1 MYRMGQLRGL
11 LMSVLGRATAQLL
24 AAAYI
29 PLICGGNVL
38 SQEVSFSPQHSDHS
52 CLLIYHGADGSEHP
66 VKTPADWACRRQH
79 ILEGMQQAMGR
90 LPDRGSPLPFDV
102 KVLECVKTEEFERQK
117 ISMAIEEGDRLNAY
131 LFVPT
136 GLKKGQTVAAMLALH
151 PTNPLGKM
159 STAGVS
165 EGNMPYGLEL
175 AKRGYVV
182 LAPDYPSMGEERDY
196 DFSNDR
202 YVSGTMKGIF
212 NHMRC
217 VDYLCSLDMVD
228 TQRIGVI
235 GHSLGGHNAMF
246 VGVFDIRLK
255 VIVSSCGWTPFHDYY
270 HGNIAG
276 WTSDRYMPRLRDVYK
291 LDPDLVPFDFY
302 EVVAALAPRAF
313 FSNSPLGDD
322 NFDVNGV
329 KKAIPIAAEVY
340 RLLGA
345 ADRLEVRYPDVGHA
359 FPPDVREEAYRFID
373 RALGHTPSG
382 QGD

>member
-1 MYRMGQLRGL
+1 MGELRSL
-11 LMSVLGRATAQLL
+11 LMSVSCRAIVQLL
-24 AAAYI
+24 AVASI
-29 PLICGGNVL
+29 PLICGGNAP
-38 SQEVSFSPQHSDHS
+38 SQEVSFSPQYSDHS
-52 CLLIYHGADGSEHP
+52 CLLIYRGADGSEHP
-66 VKTPADWACRRQH
+66 VKTPADWARRRQH
-79 ILEGMQQAMGR
+79 ILEGMQQAMGK
-90 LPDRGSPLPFDV
+90 LPDRTSLPPFGV
-102 KVLECVKTEEFERQK
+102 EVLECVKTEESERQK

-131 LFVPT
+131 LFVLT
-136 GLKKGQTVAAMLALH
+136 GLKKGQKVAAMLALH

-159 STAGVS
+159 PTAGVS

-182 LAPDYPSMGEERDY
+182 LAPDYPSMGEEKDY

-202 YVSGTMKGIF
+202 YVSGAMKGIF

-270 HGNIAG
+270 RGNIAG

-329 KKAIPIAAEVY
+329 KKAIPVAAQVY

-345 ADRLEVRYPDVGHA
+345 ADRLQVRYPDVGHA

-373 RALGHTPSG
+373 RALGHAPPG